1 MKRRR
6 CTLKALIQETKPS
19 IYLLVSDD
27 IVDSSNEDEPMVS
40 CSVQWVTRET
50 DGALLYTSW
59 AEAEAVLRELDTL
72 SVVGALMRRL
82 YDKLGTVDNDIET
95 FENPCLLVQTLAL
108 ELCEDVV
115 WKLYSNQMDN
125 TGTIPPEAWEYL
137 QATFDRAV
145 EETNLFENLWSNL

>member
-1 MKRRR
+1 MKAEMFEVLERRFR
-6 CTLKALIQETKPS
+6 EMFHARP
-19 IYLLVSDD
+19 D
-27 IVDSSNEDEPMVS
+27 IEMDEIHL
-40 CSVQWVTRET
+40 WVTRET

-108 ELCEDVV
+108 EMCEDLV
-115 WKLYSNQMDN
+115 W
-125 TGTIPPEAWEYL
+125 
-137 QATFDRAV
+137 R
-145 EETNLFENLWSNL
+145 

>member
-1 MKRRR
+1 MFHVR
-6 CTLKALIQETKPS
+6 P
-19 IYLLVSDD
+19 D
-27 IVDSSNEDEPMVS
+27 IEMDEIHL
-40 CSVQWVTRET
+40 WVTREA

-108 ELCEDVV
+108 EMCEDLV
-115 WKLYSNQMDN
+115 WRLFENQMDN
-125 TGTIPPEAWEYL
+125 AGTIPPEAWEYL
-137 QATFDRAV
+137 QATFDQAIT
-145 EETNLFENLWSNL
+145 ETNLFESLWSNL

>member
-1 MKRRR
+1 MKAKLFEVLERRFR
-6 CTLKALIQETKPS
+6 ELFHVRP
-19 IYLLVSDD
+19 D
-27 IVDSSNEDEPMVS
+27 IEMDEIPL
-40 CSVQWVTRET
+40 WVTREI

-95 FENPCLLVQTLAL
+95 FEDPCLLVQTLAL
-108 ELCEDVV
+108 EMCEDLV

-137 QATFDRAV
+137 QVTFDQATT
-145 EETNLFENLWSNL
+145 ETNLFESLWSNL

>member
-1 MKRRR
+1 MKAELFEVLERRFR
-6 CTLKALIQETKPS
+6 ELFNVRP
-19 IYLLVSDD
+19 D
-27 IVDSSNEDEPMVS
+27 IEMDEIPL
-40 CSVQWVTRET
+40 WVTREI

-108 ELCEDVV
+108 EMCEDLV

-137 QATFDRAV
+137 QATFDQAIT
-145 EETNLFENLWSNL
+145 ETNLFETLWGNL